1 MLTTRDRLREYL
13 TAVVAAFP
21 HPGRLYLIG
30 ETSQLFEG
38 WREWVDA
45 VEVAGEVEPEHAGKL
60 SEAIH
65 SVAVRLG
72 VEVIE
77 ESPADVI
84 PLPDGY
90 AERAIPILSPAG
102 PLHLFHFDPYSVAY
116 RFIARGDEPDYHL
129 VLMYLSHGWLHMAEM
144 DSRLE
149 HLLPRFTSETIQQD
163 PAEFRRRYKG
173 LKQMAE
179 TVPPRAI
186 HRRTEA

>member
-1 MLTTRDRLREYL
+1 MLITRDRLVEYL
-13 TAVVAAFP
+13 TAVVATYP

-30 ETSQLFEG
+30 ETSQLFVG

-45 VEVAGEVEPEHAGKL
+45 IEVAGVVEPEHAGTL
-60 SEAIH
+60 SEAIQ
-65 SVAVRLG
+65 SIALRLG

-77 ESPADVI
+77 ESPAEVI
-84 PLPDGY
+84 PLPAGY
-90 AERAIPILSPAG
+90 EERAIPIASPSG

-129 VLMYLSHGWLHMAEM
+129 VLMYLSHGWLHMAEL

-149 HLLPRFTSETIQQD
+149 DLLPRFTRETIQQD

-179 TVPPRAI
+179 AVSPRTI
-186 HRRTEA
+186 HRHTEA

>member
-1 MLTTRDRLREYL
+1 MLITRDRLTEYL
-13 TAVVAAFP
+13 TTLVSVYP

-38 WREWVDA
+38 WRQWVDA
-45 VEVAGEVEPEHAGKL
+45 IEVAGQVAPEHAGEM

-65 SVAVRLG
+65 SAAVRLG

-84 PLPDGY
+84 PLPVGY
-90 AERAIPILSPAG
+90 EERAIPIAVPAG
-102 PLHLFHFDPYSVAY
+102 PLNLFHFDPYSVAY

-129 VLMYLSHGWLHMAEM
+129 VLMYLRHGWLHMSEL

-149 HLLPRFTSETIQQD
+149 DLLPRFTSETIQQD

-173 LKQMAE
+173 LTQMAKAVSPL
-179 TVPPRAI
+179 TI
-186 HRRTEA
+186 HRHTEA